1 MQAPGQREKV
11 CVSVWLV
18 RLDKI
23 IADGGLAVESEFY
36 CTVLI
41 KARGVGIPGVG
52 GEPVFLGVREY

>member
-1 MQAPGQREKV
+1 M

-18 RLDKI
+18 RVDKI

-41 KARGVGIPGVG
+41 KARGVRRPGVG
-52 GEPVFLGVREY
+52 GECMFLGVGES